1 MSKLTKK
8 ELEELVK
15 QEQDKKSIL
24 HDIGLYNT
32 QIHTL
37 SHMFA
42 NLAKEQ
48 EDTKEVLEEKYGKIN
63 IDLTNG
69 SFKSIKDEE
78 DK

>member
-15 QEQDKKSIL
+15 QEQDKKAIL
-24 HDIGLYNT
+24 HDIGLLHT
-32 QIHTL
+32 QVHTL

-42 NLAKEQ
+42 NISKEQ
-48 EDTKEVLEEKYGKIN
+48 EDASKVLEEKYGKIN
-63 IDLTNG
+63 IDLTDG
-69 SFKSIKDEE
+69 SFKVIKDEE